1 MEAIRPA
8 APDDAER
15 FLELSWGFLHS
26 VVSQRGGALL
36 LSQSDHPLSGVF
48 NFARFHEIVADTHRR
63 VLVGTIDDVVMGLCL
78 GHVER
83 LGDGTRLG
91 HFDGCYV
98 EEGAREVGL
107 GRLLIDS
114 LTDWLDGQGCGGVD
128 GVVLPGDRD
137 AKGFYEAA
145 GYKARLLIM
154 HRPFG

>member
-1 MEAIRPA
+1 MEAVRPA
-8 APDDAER
+8 VPEDGPRVEALAG
-15 FLELSWGFLHS
+15 ELLAW
-26 VVSQRGGALL
+26 VRSQRGGVQLL
-36 LSQSDHPLSGVF
+36 GPPGRPVPAYLGHATLGEVL
-48 NFARFHEIVADTHRR
+48 ADPGRR
-63 VLVGTIDDVVMGLCL
+63 VLVGTLEGVVTAVAAC
-78 GHVER
+78 HVDER
-83 LGDGTRLG
+83 PDGRWGVL
-91 HFDGCYV
+91 DGCYV

-114 LTDWLDGQGCGGVD
+114 LTDWLDGQGCVGVD